1 MKRPSRT
8 TPRRKGRRAGQEGI
22 HGLPGAMAGDNLR
35 NHSVALSLVILAAAI
50 LAVYANSFRGVFVF
64 DDVGV
69 IQNNGSIV
77 RLWPLWPVLSPPPG
91 ITSTGRPLL
100 NLSFAVNYALGGL
113 NVWGYH
119 AVNLAIHLA
128 NALLL
133 FGVVR
138 RSLSLPALRERFG
151 GAAVA
156 LSFAIALL
164 WAVHPL
170 QTESVTYIAQRAES
184 LVGLFYLAV
193 LYCVIRGAGSA
204 RPAGWYA
211 GAIAACLLGMSAKE
225 VMVTAP
231 AVVLLYD
238 RYFLAGSFREALSKR
253 WWMYAGMALTW
264 VLLGYLITSTGDLV
278 RLYADKG
285 STGGAAP
292 VDSGPLAYAATQP
305 GAILHYLRLTLWP
318 HPLVLDYG
326 RPAPGGV
333 GEVLPAA
340 LAIAFLAGATLW
352 GVLKRKPWAFL
363 GAWFFMILSPTSSIV
378 PLFDAFSGPIF
389 EHRMYLPLAGVIAL
403 LVLVVY
409 AGGRAAVSR
418 GWIEAPSLT
427 LGLTAAVL
435 LAVVLGGLTFQ
446 RNKDYASAVGLWQDT
461 ILKVP
466 GNARVHM
473 GLGNALSEAGQLDR
487 AIESYRE
494 ALRIRPDYA
503 EAHNNLGKALT
514 AMRLM
519 PEAIAHYREA
529 LKLKPDSAEPYSN
542 IGVALV
548 ALGRTGEAVRH
559 YQEALRLRPGF
570 ADAHNNLGVAL
581 AAAGRHDEAM
591 THYREALKLKP
602 HFAEAHNN
610 LGNLLAMA
618 GATDE
623 AVGHYR
629 QALNLRPDFAEP
641 HSNLGVIYFG
651 RGEIAKAAAQ
661 FKEALRIDP
670 NSIEARKN
678 LERLAELGGK
688 PAR

>member
-1 MKRPSRT
+1 MP
-8 TPRRKGRRAGQEGI
+8 PRKK
-22 HGLPGAMAGDNLR
+22 
-35 NHSVALSLVILAAAI
+35 HSAKTVAHSQPTGGMQSSLGVGMPWMWRDSWPVLVLAVAI
-50 LAVYANSFRGVFVF
+50 LAVYANSFRCVFVF

-77 RLWPLWPVLSPPPG
+77 RLWPLGAVLSPPPG
-91 ITSTGRPLL
+91 MTSTGRPLL

-487 AIESYRE
+487 AIQSYRE

-503 EAHNNLGKALT
+503 EAHYNLGLVVAAKGRTEESMGHYRAALRFRPNYAEAHLNLGKAQAAAGRLGE
-514 AMRLM
+514 AM
-519 PEAIAHYREA
+519 AHYREA
-529 LKLKPDSAEPYSN
+529 LRLKPGYVKAHLNLGNAE
-542 IGVALV
+542 A
-548 ALGRTGEAVRH
+548 AVGQSDRAIAH
-559 YQEALRLRPGF
+559 FREALRLSP
-570 ADAHNNLGVAL
+570 D
-581 AAAGRHDEAM
+581 
-591 THYREALKLKP
+591 Y
-602 HFAEAHNN
+602 AEAHNN
-610 LGNLLAMA
+610 LGAMLA
-618 GATDE
+618 
-623 AVGHYR
+623 
-629 QALNLRPDFAEP
+629 
-641 HSNLGVIYFG
+641 G
-651 RGEIAKAAAQ
+651 RGEYDKAFEEFSQ
-661 FKEALRIDP
+661 ALRIDP
-670 NSIEARKN
+670 GYADAMAN
-678 LERLAELGGK
+678 LEKLSALAK
-688 PAR
+688 QRRN

>member
-1 MKRPSRT
+1 MWSSK
-8 TPRRKGRRAGQEGI
+8 AALWAI
-22 HGLPGAMAGDNLR
+22 GL
-35 NHSVALSLVILAAAI
+35 LV
-50 LAVYANSFRGVFVF
+50 LAVLGAYSNSFSGEFVF
-64 DDVGV
+64 DDVGA
-69 IQNNGSIV
+69 IKSNPTI
-77 RLWPLWPVLSPPPG
+77 RELWPLWPVLSPPPG
-91 ITSTGRPLL
+91 MTSTGRPLL

-466 GNARVHM
+466 GNPR
-473 GLGNALSEAGQLDR
+473 
-487 AIESYRE
+487 
-494 ALRIRPDYA
+494 
-503 EAHNNLGKALT
+503 
-514 AMRLM
+514 
-519 PEAIAHYREA
+519 
-529 LKLKPDSAEPYSN
+529 PYSN
-542 IGVALV
+542 VGAALV
-548 ALGRTGEAVRH
+548 ALGQVGEAIGFYRK
-559 YQEALRLRPGF
+559 AISLKPDF

-581 AAAGRHDEAM
+581 AAAGQRDEAM
-591 THYREALKLKP
+591 GHYREALRLKP
-602 HFAEAHNN
+602 RFAEAHNN
-610 LGNLLAMA
+610 MGNLLAME
-618 GATDE
+618 GATGE
-623 AVGHYR
+623 ATNQYL
-629 QALNLRPDFAEP
+629 QALSIRPAFAEP
-641 HSNLGVIYFG
+641 HNNLGIIFFG
-651 RGEIAKAAAQ
+651 RGEIDKADAQ
-661 FKEALRIDP
+661 FREALRIDP
-670 NSIEARKN
+670 NSNEAKRN
-678 LERLAELGGK
+678 LEKLSALTKQR
-688 PAR
+688 RN